1 MRASASPRWLTRA
14 AVTAVLVGSVWSLA
28 GPRVAAQNQAP
39 EAIYVNGKVVTA
51 DRAFSYAEAVAI
63 AGGKFTAVGT
73 TAEIRKL
80 AGPATT
86 VVDLRGRTVVP
97 GLADSH
103 IHNAGGGPG
112 VDLSRVRTMKELLA
126 AIAARVSKSPGG
138 EVIVTNSDW
147 HEAQIKEQ
155 RVPLKGDLD
164 EVAPNNPVVVVRG
177 GHEYILNSAALAKW
191 NITKATPELPGG
203 RISRSA
209 DGEPNGELVDR
220 ARNLITLP
228 PPAPKT
234 LDERIQ
240 DQIAEYQKLH
250 AAGLTTIR
258 YGGSSVEHYRL
269 LEEMKRRGVLT
280 MRVVFLFRPDRDAPA
295 SAIPGIVKSWNVA
308 PDGGDEWLRV
318 GGVKMMIDGGFEGG
332 LFRDPYLAPF
342 DEGGTFRGIQV
353 MPTALYTDTVKAL
366 NRLGWRVFTHTVG
379 DAAMDIV
386 LAAYEAANAER
397 PLAGRRWGIEHGF
410 MAQPEHFAR
419 ISALGLG
426 VTVQNHLY
434 LAGPVMAKYWG
445 LKRASWTTPVRAYID
460 HGIPVASGTDSG
472 VVPYPPLWTFYHF
485 VTRDTITGGVM
496 GADQKITRQE
506 ALRSATVGNAWFTFE
521 ENTKGTIEPG
531 RLADMVVLAEDIMT
545 VPEKRIEQMQVLM
558 TMTGGKVVY
567 EHESL
572 SARRSPRWQEWRTTR
587 R

>member
-1 MRASASPRWLTRA
+1 MKAPYARVAGAGLLAVLAIGSLCDCRA
-14 AVTAVLVGSVWSLA
+14 A
-28 GPRVAAQNQAP
+28 AQTQAP
-39 EAIYVNGKVVTA
+39 AAIYVNGKFVTV

-63 AGGKFTAVGT
+63 DGGKFTAVGT
-73 TAEIRKL
+73 TAAIRTL
-80 AGPATT
+80 AGPRTT
-86 VVDLRGRTVVP
+86 VVDLKGRTVVP
-97 GLADSH
+97 GFADSH

-112 VDLSRVRTMKELLA
+112 VDLSRVRTMKELLD
-126 AIAARVSKSPGG
+126 AIAARVKQSPPG

-147 HEAQIKEQ
+147 HEAQITEQ
-155 RVPLKGDLD
+155 RVPLRADLD
-164 EVAPNNPVVVVRG
+164 TVSPNNPVVVVRG
-177 GHEYILNSAALAKW
+177 GHEYILNSVALKKW
-191 NITKATPELPGG
+191 RISKETPELPGG

-220 ARNLITLP
+220 ARNLVTLP
-228 PPAPKT
+228 PPSPKT

-258 YGGSSVEHYRL
+258 YGGSSVEHYTL

-295 SAIPGIVKSWNVA
+295 SAIPEIVKSWNVA
-308 PDGGDEWLRV
+308 PNGGDEWLRV
-318 GGVKMMIDGGFEGG
+318 GGVKLIIDGGFEGG
-332 LFRDPYLAPF
+332 LFRDPYLPPF

-353 MPTALYTDTVKAL
+353 MPTDRYTDTVKAL
-366 NRLGWRVFTHTVG
+366 NRLGWRAFTHTVG

-386 LAAYEAANAER
+386 LAAYEAADAER

-419 ISALGLG
+419 ISRMGLG

-434 LAGPVMAKYWG
+434 MAGPVMAKYWG

-496 GADQKITRQE
+496 GADQKITREE
-506 ALRSATVGNAWFTFE
+506 AMRSATVGNAWFTFE

-572 SARRSPRWQEWRTTR
+572 SARRSPRRQEWRTTSR
-587 R
+587 